1 MVTLRPTLGGR
12 VLGTIVN
19 VKPAPC
25 LCVSNSIQIPMI
37 YLIEQT
43 EVFAKWR
50 AGLKDLKAATAIRR
64 RLERAQAGNLGDTKT
79 VGESVSEM
87 RLDIGPGYRLY
98 FTVRQMQ
105 VMFLLVG
112 GTKSSQQA
120 DIQNAIQLAKE
131 F

>member
-1 MVTLRPTLGGR
+1 M
-12 VLGTIVN
+12 
-19 VKPAPC
+19 A
-25 LCVSNSIQIPMI
+25 

-43 EVFAKWR
+43 EGFAKWR

-79 VGESVSEM
+79 VGEGVSEI
-87 RLDIGPGYRLY
+87 RLDVGPGYRLY
-98 FTVRQMQ
+98 YTIRQMR
-105 VMFLLVG
+105 VVFLLVG

-120 DIQNAIQLAKE
+120 DIQIAIRLAKE